1 MRKELAKKISTL
13 MHRALKI
20 CFSLLIAIYLSGC
33 VIAPP
38 PQPDDPFYSPVMAPT
53 APIARANEGSL
64 YHTGL
69 GVSLYTDTKA
79 HRIGDVITIVLDE
92 RTVSSKSSSTS
103 VTKDSGLS
111 FNEAADGNTLLG
123 TNPTFKNLSLLTEL
137 QQNRSFDGGA
147 DADQSNR
154 LQGNITAMVSDI
166 LPNGNLVIRG
176 EKWMKLNQGD
186 EFIRV
191 SGILRP
197 ADISPDN
204 SALSTKLA
212 NARISYSGTG
222 SLADSQT
229 MGWLSRVFNSV
240 FWPF

>member
-1 MRKELAKKISTL
+1 MVNMNKTVWLIYISL
-13 MHRALKI
+13 V
-20 CFSLLIAIYLSGC
+20 LLLNGC

-38 PQPDDPFYSPVMAPT
+38 PMPDDPYYSPVVAPS
-53 APIARANEGSL
+53 PRIERANEGSL

-69 GVSLYTDTKA
+69 GVSLYVDRKA
-79 HRIGDVITIVLDE
+79 HRIGDVITIVLNE
-92 RTVSSKSSSTS
+92 KTVSSKSSSTK
-103 VTKDSGLS
+103 VTKDSSLK
-111 FNEAADGNTLLG
+111 FNEASDGNTLLG
-123 TNPTFKNLSLLTEL
+123 SNPTFKNLSFLTDL
-137 QQNRSFDGGA
+137 QQGREFDGGA

-154 LQGNITAMVSDI
+154 LQGNITAMVADI

-186 EFIRV
+186 EYIRV

-197 ADISPDN
+197 EDITPDN
-204 SALSTKLA
+204 TASSTKLA

-222 SLADSQT
+222 SLADSQS

>member
-1 MRKELAKKISTL
+1 MMRLKKSKL
-13 MHRALKI
+13 SLK
-20 CFSLLIAIYLSGC
+20 LLYAFMLIQWLTGC

-38 PQPDDPFYSPVMAPT
+38 PTPDDPYYSPVIAPS
-53 APIARANEGSL
+53 PRIERANEGSL

-79 HRIGDVITIVLDE
+79 HRVGDVITIVLDE
-92 RTVSSKSSSTS
+92 KTVSSKSSSTK
-103 VTKDSGLS
+103 VTKDSKLS
-111 FNEAADGNTLLG
+111 FNEGADGSTLLG

-137 QQNRSFDGGA
+137 QQAREFDGGA

-154 LQGNITAMVSDI
+154 LQGNITAMVADI

-197 ADISPDN
+197 ADVSPEN
-204 SALSTKLA
+204 TALSTKLA

-222 SLADSQT
+222 SLADSQS